1 MNRIIAWVL
10 MATAALLAASMLGV
24 AAAEAPT
31 ATTPPHVVSVAG
43 AARVP
48 IAQNAE
54 QSAAIAAYHQALTA
68 AVEDG
73 KGKAQLLAAA
83 AGVTLGAVQSVI
95 EGGGSVGCTGLNGE
109 GEYTPY
115 EGAEPDFGS
124 GGVEG
129 VRGVPSAAASTPA
142 LKKSSKPKKKKKKK
156 PKGAKAAS
164 APACMVSADVTLIYT
179 IG

>member
-10 MATAALLAASMLGV
+10 MATAALLVASMLGV

-31 ATTPPHVVSVAG
+31 ATPPPHVVSVAG
-43 AARVP
+43 IGRVP
-48 IAQNAE
+48 IAQDAE
-54 QSAAIAAYHQALTA
+54 QSAANAAYHQALTA

-73 KGKAQLLAAA
+73 KSKAQLLAAD
-83 AGVTLGAVQSVI
+83 AGVTLGGVQSVI
-95 EGGGSVGCTGLNGE
+95 EGGGDVGCTGLNGE

-129 VRGVPSAAASTPA
+129 LAVAPRAAASTPV

-164 APACMVSADVTLIYT
+164 AAGCTVSADVSLIYT
-179 IG
+179 IA